1 MKYKCPCCGYFTL
14 EEKPGHYEV
23 CPVCFWEDDPKAKEA
38 PKIAFGAN
46 QMSLAEARKNYF
58 EIGACEP
65 DALKSVREPTE
76 EEISPAS
83 RLTCVRATELWQK
96 AGAYYVRIQA
106 NNQRYG
112 IDLATEFDEHDTEE
126 TCYVVLLDQGF
137 PVATCRMFKCSE
149 GYIELGRVV
158 VLPDYERRGLATR
171 LLAEAEAWAKEMGY
185 KRIVI
190 EARTVLE
197 SFYEKRGYVLLA
209 THPVR
214 REPFDCVQ
222 MGKNLV

>member
-38 PKIAFGAN
+38 PNIAFGAN
-46 QMSLAEARKNYF
+46 QMSLKEAKKNF
-58 EIGACEP
+58 REIGACEP
-65 DALKSVREPTE
+65 DAVKKVRDATE
-76 EEISPAS
+76 EEINPSS
-83 RLTCVRATELWQK
+83 GLECLRATELWQK

-112 IDLATEFDEHDTEE
+112 INLSMEFDEHDTED
-126 TCYVVLLDQGF
+126 TKYIVLVDRGL
-137 PVATCRMFKCSE
+137 PVATCRMFDCSE
-149 GYIELGRVV
+149 GYIELGRIV
-158 VLPDYERRGLATR
+158 VLPEYERRGLATR
-171 LLAEAEAWAKEMGY
+171 LLAEAEAWATEMGY
-185 KRIVI
+185 KRVVI

-197 SFYEKRGYVLLA
+197 SFYEKRGYILLA
-209 THPVR
+209 KHTIK

-222 MGKNLV
+222 MGKNL